1 MKARIAING
10 YGNLGRGV
18 EAALSLCPDM
28 ELTAIFTRRDP
39 ASIKPNTPGVRVLDA
54 AKAADYA
61 SEIDLMI
68 LCGGSATD
76 LPVQGPAF
84 AANFHTI
91 DSFDTHADIPAY
103 YAKMDAALKASG
115 KLGIISVGWDPGL
128 FSVNRMMAGAI
139 LPDGQDYTFWGRGVS
154 QGHSDA
160 IRRIKGVKKAVQYTV
175 PVEEAVASVRSGSCP
190 TLTTRDKHR
199 RECYVVLEEGADAA
213 AVTEAIVTM
222 PKYFADYNTTVNFIS
237 EEEFDRNHRAMPHGG
252 FVQRSA
258 HTAEGSTQMI
268 EFSLKLGSNPAFT
281 GSVLV
286 AYARAAL
293 KMAARGESGCRTV
306 FDVAPALLS
315 PLSGEEL
322 RAKLL

>member
-39 ASIKPNTPGVRVLDA
+39 SSIKPNTPGVRVLDA

-91 DSFDTHADIPAY
+91 DSFDTHADIPSY
-103 YAKMDAALKASG
+103 YTKMDAALKASG

-139 LPDGQDYTFWGRGVS
+139 LPNGQDYTFWGRGVS

-160 IRRIKGVKKAVQYTV
+160 IRRIEGVKKAIQYTV
-175 PVEEAVASVRSGSCP
+175 PVEEAVAAVRSGTCP

-199 RECYVVLEEGADAA
+199 RECYVVLKEGADPER
-213 AVTEAIVTM
+213 VTREIVTM
-222 PKYFADYNTTVNFIS
+222 PKYFADYNTTVTFLS
-237 EEEFDRNHRAMPHGG
+237 EEEFDRDHRTMPHGG
-252 FVQRSA
+252 FVQRSGK
-258 HTAEGSTQMI
+258 TADGSTQMI
-268 EFSLKLGSNPAFT
+268 EFSLKLDSNPAFT

-293 KMAARGESGCRTV
+293 KMAAKGESGCRTV
-306 FDVAPALLS
+306 FDVPPAMLS
-315 PLSGEEL
+315 PLSDEEL

>member
-28 ELTAIFTRRDP
+28 ELTTIFTRRDP
-39 ASIKPNTPGVRVLDA
+39 ASIKPLTPGVRVLNVDQ
-54 AKAADYA
+54 AADFA

-84 AANFHTI
+84 AKYFHTI
-91 DSFDTHADIPAY
+91 DSFDTHADIPTHF
-103 YAKMDAALKASG
+103 AKMDAALKASG

-160 IRRIKGVKKAVQYTV
+160 IRRIPGVKKAVQYTV
-175 PVEEAVASVRSGSCP
+175 PVEEAVEAVRSGSCP

-199 RECYVVLEEGADAA
+199 RECFVVAEDGADTAA
-213 AVTEAIVTM
+213 ITEAIVTM
-222 PKYFADYNTTVNFIS
+222 PKYFADYDTTVTFIT
-237 EEEFDRNHRAMPHGG
+237 EEEFDRDHRAMPHGG

-258 HTAEGSTQMI
+258 RTAIGGTQMI
-268 EFSLKLGSNPAFT
+268 EFSLKLESNPAFT

-315 PLSGEEL
+315 PLSDEEL